1 MSNSLDGLRKR
12 LDTLFMVIASSQ
24 VQEPA
29 GDEQVMVHLP
39 VKTDAS
45 PVAYQRGPV
54 YFYVPGE
61 RQHEQQH

>member
-1 MSNSLDGLRKR
+1 MSNSIDGLQKR
-12 LDTLFMVIASSQ
+12 LDTMFMVIACSQ

-39 VKTDAS
+39 VKTDA
-45 PVAYQRGPV
+45 P
-54 YFYVPGE
+54 PGE